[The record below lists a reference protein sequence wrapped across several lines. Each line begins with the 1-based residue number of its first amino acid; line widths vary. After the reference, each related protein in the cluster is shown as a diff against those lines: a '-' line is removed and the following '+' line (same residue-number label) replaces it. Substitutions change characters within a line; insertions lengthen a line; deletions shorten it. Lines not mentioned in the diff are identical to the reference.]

1 MSPVSVVSEFFKV
14 ANRKAVIYKQQDSDL
29 GMFKHLLKAVYIC
42 IYILHIS
49 LMSITQRQIGYQ
61 GLLQLCIINQ
71 NESKQTNLGTQNV
84 CM

>member
-29 GMFKHLLKAVYIC
+29 GMFKHLLKAVYI
-42 IYILHIS
+42 LHIS

-61 GLLQLCIINQ
+61 GSLQLCIINQ
-71 NESKQTNLGTQNV
+71 N
-84 CM
+84 